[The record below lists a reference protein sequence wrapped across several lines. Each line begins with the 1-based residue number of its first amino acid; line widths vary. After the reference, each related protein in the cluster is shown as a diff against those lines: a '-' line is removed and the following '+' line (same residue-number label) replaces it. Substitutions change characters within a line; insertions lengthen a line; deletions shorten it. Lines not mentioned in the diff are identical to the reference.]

1 MFKLLNVSTNIDE
14 EKFITPTVNVIPPV
28 TIPPFLNLITNLNVQ
43 QTSNE
48 TIIKSCI
55 ILDGIIVS
63 GNLLTL
69 TDYAVNLENATIL
82 YGIVNSD
89 KLITNVKIVT
99 VDGRIFNNL
108 TISDAIINNAILN
121 EVVI

>member
-1 MFKLLNVSTNIDE
+1 MFKLLNVSTNINE

-28 TIPPFLNLITNLNVQ
+28 TIPPFLNLITNLNIQ

-108 TISDAIINNAILN
+108 TISDAIINNAILT

>member
-28 TIPPFLNLITNLNVQ
+28 TIPPFLNLIANLNVQ

-63 GNLLTL
+63 GNSLTL
-69 TDYAVNLENATIL
+69 IDYVVNLENATIL
-82 YGIVNSD
+82 YGVVNSD
-89 KLITNVKIVT
+89 KLITNAKIIT
-99 VDGRIFNNL
+99 VDGKTFDNL